1 MTFSLLGRCARTG
14 QLGAVVTTSAIG
26 VGARCQFARAGVGAV
41 LTQHRTDPRLG
52 PMMLELMAHG
62 LSAPDAIRAATAGTP
77 HHAWRQLAAI
87 DAQGRTGAYTGAKVR
102 LAHGEAEGRDCVAIG
117 NIIRDGAMP
126 RAMVAAFEATPA
138 APLATRLIAAIQ
150 AGEAAGGEIAA
161 IASAALLVVDRETFP
176 FVDLRVDA
184 HDTPLLELARL
195 WSLYEPTAEDYVVRA
210 VDPDRAGAYIAP
222 PPKTAG

>member
-1 MTFSLLGRCARTG
+1 MTFSLVGRCARTG

-52 PMMLELMAHG
+52 PMMLEMMARG
-62 LSAPDAIRAATAGTP
+62 LSAPDALRGTIAGTP
-77 HHAWRQLAAI
+77 HRDWRQVAAI
-87 DAQGRTGAYTGAKVR
+87 DAAGRTAAFTGAKVR
-102 LAHGEAEGRDCVAIG
+102 PAHGEAEGRDCVGIG

-126 RAMVAAFEATPA
+126 QAMVAAFEADPA
-138 APLATRLIAAIQ
+138 APLATRLISAIQ

-161 IASAALLVVDRETFP
+161 VASAALLVVDRETFP

-184 HDTPLLELARL
+184 HATPLDELARL
-195 WSLYEPTAEDYVVRA
+195 WSLYEPQAEDYVARA
-210 VDPDRAGAYIAP
+210 VDPDRASHYVAP
-222 PPKTAG
+222 PAKILG

>member
-1 MTFSLLGRCARTG
+1 MTFSLVGRCARTG

-62 LSAPDAIRAATAGTP
+62 LSAPDAVRAAAAGTP
-77 HHAWRQLAAI
+77 HRDWRQLAAI
-87 DAQGRTGAYTGAKVR
+87 DANGRTGAKVR
-102 LAHGEAEGRDCVAIG
+102 PAHGEAEGRDCVAIG

-126 RAMVAAFEATPA
+126 RAMAAAVEADPA
-138 APLATRLIAAIQ
+138 APLAARLIAAIL

-161 IASAALLVVDRETFP
+161 VASAALLVVDRETFP

-210 VDPDRAGAYIAP
+210 VDPDRAGLYVAP
-222 PPKTAG
+222 PPKIPG